1 MCHQQTCRPEEVS
14 WWDLLVNCKR
24 RGVDLLY
31 SNMETLLPLPH
42 TQLTTSASKPKQTL
56 SMSQDCPSVTQIEP
70 PSPSSLSYHA
80 KLRATAELM
89 DSSDD
94 GSPVKVSSI
103 MRKTKKRHCL
113 PGQDGLD
120 SDSEDDFV
128 SLHKPQ
134 NFSRSKEDVRECVVC
149 SPVKRKPLTPEERLK
164 SLPVSQCLQS
174 LGEFFDDLS
183 CMDLSVG
190 ALPKVGDI
198 TAGALVKDGM
208 TDEARLETDRGSWR
222 SGECS
227 LEIAA
232 AVEAL
237 SFQKCCRSAAEA
249 WDKAKQFE
257 GVLREEA
264 EAELTLPVAVH
275 CDSYSYTQ
283 EGPCHP
289 L

>member
-1 MCHQQTCRPEEVS
+1 MCDQQNQRPEEGS
-14 WWDLLVNCKR
+14 WWDLLSNCKR
-24 RGVDLLY
+24 RGVELLY

-42 TQLTTSASKPKQTL
+42 TQLTTSASKPSQTL
-56 SMSQDCPSVTQIEP
+56 STSQDCPSVTQMEP
-70 PSPSSLSYHA
+70 PSPSSLSCHA
-80 KLRATAELM
+80 AEWRE
-89 DSSDD
+89 SSDD
-94 GSPVKVSSI
+94 GSPIKVSS
-103 MRKTKKRHCL
+103 MMKKTKKRRCL

-128 SLHKPQ
+128 SIHKPQ
-134 NFSRSKEDVRECVVC
+134 IFSRSKPDVRESAVC

-183 CMDLSVG
+183 CMDASVG
-190 ALPKVGDI
+190 ALPQLADV

-208 TDEARLETDRGSWR
+208 TDEARVEADGGSWR
-222 SGECS
+222 SHERS

-237 SFQKCCRSAAEA
+237 SFQKCRSSAAAA
-249 WDKAKQFE
+249 WDKAKRFE
-257 GVLREEA
+257 GGLREEA

-275 CDSYSYTQ
+275 RHGYSYTQ

-289 L
+289 Q

>member
-14 WWDLLVNCKR
+14 WDLLTNCKR
-24 RGVDLLY
+24 RGVELLY
-31 SNMETLLPLPH
+31 SNMEALLPLPH

-56 SMSQDCPSVTQIEP
+56 SKSQDCPSVTQTEP
-70 PSPSSLSYHA
+70 PSPSSLSSPA
-80 KLRATAELM
+80 SLRATAEWM
-89 DSSDD
+89 ASSDD
-94 GSPVKVSSI
+94 SSPIKVSSI
-103 MRKTKKRHCL
+103 MRKTRKRYCL

-128 SLHKPQ
+128 SLHKPHI
-134 NFSRSKEDVRECVVC
+134 FSRSKEDVRESSVC
-149 SPVKRKPLTPEERLK
+149 SSVKRNPLTPEERLK

-183 CMDLSVG
+183 CMDSSLG
-190 ALPKVGDI
+190 ALPKVGDF

-208 TDEARLETDRGSWR
+208 TDEARVEMDRGSWR
-222 SGECS
+222 SGEHS

-237 SFQKCCRSAAEA
+237 SFQKCCSAAAEA

-289 L
+289 Q